1 MQSHWT
7 YCEENYPEADVADPG
22 LDHQVAQSIFRISI
36 FYAYQSV
43 DHDSPDEIGRVA
55 EQLSREM
62 AKSATDIIR
71 YLSASN
77 WSVCNAIWKSYLQNC
92 SNAEARMETRPLR
105 MIDNMTMNLDCLMS
119 VIKGIPLTSLAKI
132 RSCGIWVP
140 TETGPRRDCCLAEK
154 GHSSLDR

>member
-1 MQSHWT
+1 MQSHWN
-7 YCEENYPEADVADPG
+7 YCKENYPEADVTDPG

-71 YLSASN
+71 YISASN

-92 SNAEARMETRPLR
+92 SNAEARMEIRPLR
-105 MIDNMTMNLDCLMS
+105 MIDNMSMDLECLMS
-119 VIKGIPLTSLAKI
+119 IIKGTLSTILTDV
-132 RSCGIWVP
+132 RSCGIWVS
-140 TETGPRRDCCLAEK
+140 TETGAGCYRGLIKK
-154 GHSSLDR
+154 GHSILD